1 MERKSGVLLVIGG
14 DVARLFF
21 SEGRLLRAEIEGENP
36 PLPSRK
42 AAMRTLDALTGQFEF
57 SPQDVAVK
65 DELGMST
72 TALLLEHARLTDERA
87 R

>member
-1 MERKSGVLLVIGG
+1 
-14 DVARLFF
+14 
-21 SEGRLLRAEIEGENP
+21 
-36 PLPSRK
+36 
-42 AAMRTLDALTGQFEF
+42 MRTLDALSGQFEF
-57 SPQDVAVK
+57 SPQDVSVK